1 MKKNLTNAIPIILI
15 VLSVIIFIVFEV
27 CNFKYTDDETL
38 NALLNGTIPRFA
50 AGGALLT
57 VLILLGCK
65 KILKPE
71 LKSLP
76 GNLLW
81 CIPCFLVVL
90 ANFPFSALITGSA
103 EIVRAEL
110 TALFIAECLAIGFM
124 EETLFRGILQ
134 DTFNQIFKG
143 KPHGQIYTVLL
154 TSAAFGV
161 VHLFNLFAGANV
173 GATFLQVGYSFLI
186 GAMLSAVLIKTDN
199 LWLCVLLHAGFDF
212 GGNIISE
219 LGTGNFQDLWFWI
232 FTAAAGLL
240 CSAHVLCFLIK
251 QDKNST

>member
-1 MKKNLTNAIPIILI
+1 MKKNLTNTIPIILI
-15 VLSVIIFIVFEV
+15 ILSVIIFIVFEV
-27 CNFKYTDDETL
+27 CNFKYTDDEIL

-50 AGGALLT
+50 AGGALIT

-71 LKSLP
+71 IKSLP
-76 GNLLW
+76 KNLLW
-81 CIPCFLVVL
+81 CIPCFLVVF
-90 ANFPFSALITGSA
+90 ANFPFAALITDSA
-103 EIVRAEL
+103 KILRPEL
-110 TALFIAECLAIGFM
+110 TALFIVECLAIGFM

-134 DTFNQIFKG
+134 DTFFQIFKD

-161 VHLFNLFAGANV
+161 VHLFNLFAGANI

-219 LGTGNFQDLWFWI
+219 LGTGNFQDIWFWK
-232 FTAAAGLL
+232 FTAVAGLL
-240 CSAHVLCFLIK
+240 CSAHILGFLIK

>member
-1 MKKNLTNAIPIILI
+1 MKKNLTNTIPIILI
-15 VLSVIIFIVFEV
+15 IFSVIIFIVFEV

-71 LKSLP
+71 IKSLP
-76 GNLLW
+76 KNLLW
-81 CIPCFLVVL
+81 CIPCFLVVF
-90 ANFPFSALITGSA
+90 ANFPFAALITDSA
-103 EIVRAEL
+103 KILRPEL

-134 DTFNQIFKG
+134 DTFFQIFKD
-143 KPHGQIYTVLL
+143 KPHGQIFTVLL

-161 VHLFNLFAGANV
+161 IHLFNLFAGANV

-186 GAMLSAVLIKTDN
+186 GAMLSAVLIKTEN

-219 LGTGNFQDLWFWI
+219 LGTGNFQDIWFWI
-232 FTAAAGLL
+232 FTAVAGLL
-240 CSAHVLCFLIK
+240 CSAHILGFLIK

>member
-1 MKKNLTNAIPIILI
+1 MKKNLTNTIPIILI
-15 VLSVIIFIVFEV
+15 ILSVIIFIVFEV

-71 LKSLP
+71 IKSLP
-76 GNLLW
+76 KNLLW
-81 CIPCFLVVL
+81 CIPCFLVVF
-90 ANFPFSALITGSA
+90 ANFPFAALITDSA
-103 EIVRAEL
+103 KILRPEL

-134 DTFNQIFKG
+134 DTFFQIFKD
-143 KPHGQIYTVLL
+143 KPHGQIFTVLL

-161 VHLFNLFAGANV
+161 IHLFNLFAGANV

-186 GAMLSAVLIKTDN
+186 GAMLSAVLIKNDN

-219 LGTGNFQDLWFWI
+219 LGTGNFQDIWFWI
-232 FTAAAGLL
+232 FTAVAGLL
-240 CSAHVLCFLIK
+240 CSAHILGFLIK

>member
-57 VLILLGCK
+57 VLILLGCT

-76 GNLLW
+76 ENLLW

-90 ANFPFSALITGSA
+90 ANFPFAALITGSA
-103 EIVRAEL
+103 KIVRAEL

-134 DTFNQIFKG
+134 DTFNQIFKD
-143 KPHGQIYTVLL
+143 KPHGQIYTVFL

-161 VHLFNLFAGANV
+161 VHLFNLFAGASV

-212 GGNIISE
+212 GGSIITE
-219 LGTGNFQDLWFWI
+219 LGTGIFQDLWFWI
-232 FTAAAGLL
+232 FTAFAGVL
-240 CSAHVLCFLIK
+240 CLAHVLGFLIK

>member
-1 MKKNLTNAIPIILI
+1 MKKNLTNTIPIILI
-15 VLSVIIFIVFEV
+15 ILSVIIFIVFEV

-57 VLILLGCK
+57 VLILLGRK

-71 LKSLP
+71 IKSLP
-76 GNLLW
+76 KNLLW
-81 CIPCFLVVL
+81 CIPCFLVVF
-90 ANFPFSALITGSA
+90 ANFPFAALITDSA
-103 EIVRAEL
+103 KILRPEL

-134 DTFNQIFKG
+134 DTFFQIFKD
-143 KPHGQIYTVLL
+143 KPHGQIFTVLL

-161 VHLFNLFAGANV
+161 IHLFNLFAGANV

-219 LGTGNFQDLWFWI
+219 LGTGNFQDIWFWI
-232 FTAAAGLL
+232 FTAVAGLL
-240 CSAHVLCFLIK
+240 CSAHILGFLIK

>member
-1 MKKNLTNAIPIILI
+1 MKKNLTNTIPIILI
-15 VLSVIIFIVFEV
+15 ILSVIIFIVFEV

-71 LKSLP
+71 IKSLP
-76 GNLLW
+76 KNLLW
-81 CIPCFLVVL
+81 CIPCFLVVF
-90 ANFPFSALITGSA
+90 ANFPFAALITDSA
-103 EIVRAEL
+103 KILRPEL

-134 DTFNQIFKG
+134 DTFFQIFKD
-143 KPHGQIYTVLL
+143 KPHGQIFTVLL

-161 VHLFNLFAGANV
+161 IHLFNLFAGANV

-186 GAMLSAVLIKTDN
+186 GAMLSAVLIKTEN

-219 LGTGNFQDLWFWI
+219 LGTGNFQDIWFWI
-232 FTAAAGLL
+232 FTAVAGLL
-240 CSAHVLCFLIK
+240 CSAHILGFLIK